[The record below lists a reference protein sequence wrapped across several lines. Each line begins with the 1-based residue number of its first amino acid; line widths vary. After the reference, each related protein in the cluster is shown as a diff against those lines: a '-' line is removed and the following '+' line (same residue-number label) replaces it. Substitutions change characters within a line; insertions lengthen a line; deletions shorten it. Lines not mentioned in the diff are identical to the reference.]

1 MITIT
6 NPETGTRHRIDA
18 DAAQELRDVLDR
30 ASSDQM
36 VIVFRAMRIGKEQA
50 HTLLKSCGYVT
61 KENK

>member
-18 DAAQELRDVLDR
+18 DAAQELRDALDR
-30 ASSDQM
+30 SGDDAGE
-36 VIVFRAMRIGKEQA
+36 IVFRAMRIGKEQA
-50 HTLLKSCGYVT
+50 RTLLKSCGYVT